1 MILRLSFRRVI
12 QIVRNLPRV
21 WYPVESISQEYDTP
35 ASQSPRG
42 IILRRVNL
50 PGYIIPRGVNLPL
63 LLDPEE
69 LLMNPGSQHPFL
81 KTFAQAFKGTVS
93 LKYMLIPILLI
104 KGYIKNFWK
113 NF

>member
-1 MILRLSFRRVI
+1 MVFDFKVKFSPSYSNCSESPQGMI
-12 QIVRNLPRV
+12 P
-21 WYPVESISQEYDTP
+21 
-35 ASQSPRG
+35 
-42 IILRRVNL
+42 RRVNL
-50 PGYIIPRGVNLPL
+50 PGVNLHGVSFCAELISPGIIPRGVNLPL

-104 KGYIKNFWK
+104 
-113 NF
+113 